1 MEIEKYNTNIVLFCV
16 YQDFFVTLRALSVN
30 SPRKQRRQQ
39 DLPTTDKEAK
49 KRKYLSFNHIKKR
62 I

>member
-39 DLPTTDKEAK
+39 DLPTTDKDAEK
-49 KRKYLSFNHIKKR
+49 T
-62 I
+62 